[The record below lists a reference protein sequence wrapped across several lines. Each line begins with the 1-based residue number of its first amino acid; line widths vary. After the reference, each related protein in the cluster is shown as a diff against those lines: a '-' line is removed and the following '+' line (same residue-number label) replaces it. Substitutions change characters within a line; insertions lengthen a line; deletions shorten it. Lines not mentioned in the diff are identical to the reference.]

1 MEVNVDCISLG
12 ACMSEIEDRVRR
24 LISRNLSVAE
34 ETVVPSASLI
44 EDLGAD
50 SLDTVELV
58 ISLEDEF
65 GIQLTDDQVA
75 SIQTVGD
82 AVALIGKLAA

>member
-1 MEVNVDCISLG
+1 
-12 ACMSEIEDRVRR
+12 MSEIEDRVRR

-34 ETVVPSASLI
+34 EAVVPSASLI

>member
-1 MEVNVDCISLG
+1 MEANADCFLG
-12 ACMSEIEDRVRR
+12 GCMSDIEDRVRR

-34 ETVVPSASLI
+34 ETVVPTASLI
-44 EDLGAD
+44 ADLGAD
-50 SLDTVELV
+50 SLDTVELLM
-58 ISLEDEF
+58 SLEDEF

-82 AVALIGKLAA
+82 AVALIGKVTS

>member
-1 MEVNVDCISLG
+1 
-12 ACMSEIEDRVRR
+12 MSDIGDRIRT

-34 ETVVPSASLI
+34 EAVVPTARLI

-50 SLDTVELV
+50 SLDAVELV

-65 GIQLTDDQVA
+65 AVQLTDDQVA
-75 SIQTVGD
+75 SIRTVGD
-82 AVALIGKLAA
+82 AVDLVGKVAA

>member
-1 MEVNVDCISLG
+1 
-12 ACMSEIEDRVRR
+12 MSDIEDRIRR

-34 ETVVPSASLI
+34 EDVVPTARLI

-50 SLDTVELV
+50 SLDAVELV

-65 GIQLTDDQVA
+65 AVQLTDDQVA
-75 SIQTVGD
+75 SIRTVGD
-82 AVALIGKLAA
+82 AVDLIGKVAA

>member
-1 MEVNVDCISLG
+1 
-12 ACMSEIEDRVRR
+12 MSDIEDRVRR

-34 ETVVPSASLI
+34 ETVVPTASLI
-44 EDLGAD
+44 ADLGAD
-50 SLDTVELV
+50 SLDTVELLM
-58 ISLEDEF
+58 SLEDEF

-82 AVALIGKLAA
+82 AVALIGKVTS

>member
-1 MEVNVDCISLG
+1 
-12 ACMSEIEDRVRR
+12 MSDIEDRVRR

-34 ETVVPSASLI
+34 ETVVPTASLI
-44 EDLGAD
+44 ADLGAD
-50 SLDTVELV
+50 SLDTVELLM
-58 ISLEDEF
+58 SLEDEF

-82 AVALIGKLAA
+82 AVALIGKVMS